1 MASEEGCGEL
11 LARLSDMGAVIKAL
25 KRALPFTGPHAGLA
39 LLATLHRCGE
49 QRIGDLAGLFEVD
62 LSVMSRQVADLRDRG
77 WIERVPNPNDG
88 RSWYVR
94 LTPDGT
100 RVAEEALGSVRRLLV
115 DTLEDWTDDEVAE
128 LSGLIGRLRSSLDA
142 HRARAARL
150 PRTARTGTVQAGTVQ
165 AGTVQSTA
173 QTGTAQTRAAQTVK
187 GH

>member
-11 LARLSDMGAVIKAL
+11 LARLSDMGAVIKAI
-25 KRALPFTGPHAGLA
+25 KRDLPFTGPHAGLA

-62 LSVMSRQVADLRDRG
+62 LSVMSRHVADLRDRG
-77 WIERVPNPNDG
+77 WIERVPNPHDG

-100 RVAEEALGSVRRLLV
+100 RVAEDNLARVRRLLAE
-115 DTLEDWTDDEVAE
+115 TLEDWTDDEVAE
-128 LSGLIGRLRSSLDA
+128 LSVLIGRLRSSFDA
-142 HRARAARL
+142 HRARATRL
-150 PRTARTGTVQAGTVQ
+150 PRTA
-165 AGTVQSTA
+165 
-173 QTGTAQTRAAQTVK
+173 QTRTAQTRTAQTVPQAAVPQMVPQTVK